1 VRGGDALGTD
11 SERGDRWRKEKLRR
25 GVERDGRLSG
35 ETGERGGNSSVWLGG
50 VIISWVLVVV
60 RMNVISG
67 VGGEVETCW
76 ECSLADFSVLNSS
89 RLWRIFRKDGILPA
103 RLVINDL
110 MRYDGVRCSEMRRRG
125 DGVGSSG
132 DRERLERSMD
142 TIA

>member
-1 VRGGDALGTD
+1 MLETD
-11 SERGDRWRKEKLRR
+11 PERRDRWRKEKLRR

-35 ETGERGGNSSVWLGG
+35 ETGERGGNSSVWVGG

-76 ECSLADFSVLNSS
+76 VCSLVDFSVLNSS

-103 RLVINDL
+103 RVVISDL
-110 MRYDGVRCSEMRRRG
+110 MRYDAVRYG
-125 DGVGSSG
+125 GVGMGSARVG
-132 DRERLERSMD
+132 
-142 TIA
+142 